1 MSRNRGVVVWLG
13 RAHSGKQSSQEP
25 ESSLDV
31 VRTFISL
38 LSRLEALEAL
48 SAKNNLMSG
57 FIRSP

>member
-1 MSRNRGVVVWLG
+1 MWLG

-38 LSRLEALEAL
+38 LSRLEALDAL
-48 SAKNNLMSG
+48 SAKNNLTSG